1 MITAHRTDNL
11 PVLKTKVSENF
22 LNNKRFLIIKILYM
36 TTNFDF
42 KVSKFTDRYWNR
54 IIILGKYVNLYIYK
68 KESII
73 KYTSIQ

>member
-54 IIILGKYVNLYIYK
+54 IIILGKYVNLYI
-68 KESII
+68 
-73 KYTSIQ
+73 

>member
-11 PVLKTKVSENF
+11 PVLKTKVSEYF
-22 LNNKRFLIIKILYM
+22 LNNKQFLIIRILYM

-54 IIILGKYVNLYIYK
+54 IIILGKYVHVYIK
-68 KESII
+68 KS
-73 KYTSIQ
+73 Q

>member
-22 LNNKRFLIIKILYM
+22 LNIKRFLIIKILYM

-68 KESII
+68 RVNN
-73 KYTSIQ
+73 